1 MESTLLQL
9 IFLFQDLLGHL
20 RESVGQCISKV
31 HGVIRMSELY
41 LELQSI
47 VILSLSLFGRLLFQ
61 ILRTI
66 QLLLNQIHV
75 PFVFILITISSS
87 R

>member
-1 MESTLLQL
+1 
-9 IFLFQDLLGHL
+9 
-20 RESVGQCISKV
+20 
-31 HGVIRMSELY
+31 MSELY
-41 LELQSI
+41 LELQGI

-61 ILRTI
+61 ILSTI